1 MDAFYKTPFPTPT
14 HSDAES
20 VLASP
25 DQNSGSKGRS
35 LPRRPRAY
43 LFSERRAEAD
53 QPSLLSGAIETEPSD
68 DAGVSA
74 APRLQKRKPRTAS
87 FTSARDG
94 VGELLEVVHPRRQ
107 VDELILASDSA
118 RTLISVAD
126 EFRRGDEIRRHGLP
140 VRSKLL
146 FCGPPGCGKTLCAE
160 VLAAELR
167 LPLVVARL
175 DAIIAS
181 HLGETASN
189 LRKIFDATKTRPAV
203 LFLDE
208 FDALAR
214 TRSDATEHNEIRRV
228 VNSLLMMIDRYE
240 GRGLLVAATNLE
252 GTLDRAVWRRFDE
265 VVVFEA
271 PTVSQI
277 RRMLQMKVKNYP
289 ADFDIAR
296 HAEKLAGMSFAEVER
311 ICISAIKN
319 SILAHSKRVS
329 EDDFLKAVR
338 HELRRS
344 AIEKKLAEHM

>member
-1 MDAFYKTPFPTPT
+1 MEAIYKLPLPVPT
-14 HSDAES
+14 HSDADSMSATS
-20 VLASP
+20 VGASG
-25 DQNSGSKGRS
+25 NKGRS
-35 LPRRPRAY
+35 LPRRPRPY
-43 LFSERRAEAD
+43 LFSERRTELE
-53 QPSLLSGAIETEPSD
+53 QPSLLAGAAEDELSEDGGAASKRPKRNPR
-68 DAGVSA
+68 AG
-74 APRLQKRKPRTAS
+74 S
-87 FTSARDG
+87 FTNARDG
-94 VGELLEVVHPRRQ
+94 VGELLEVINPKRR
-107 VDELILASDSA
+107 VDELILASESA
-118 RTLISVAD
+118 RTLIGVAD

-189 LRKIFDATKTRPAV
+189 LRKIFDATRTRPAV

-265 VVVFEA
+265 VIVFEA
-271 PTVSQI
+271 PTVAQI
-277 RRMLQMKVKNYP
+277 RRLLQMKVKNYP
-289 ADFDIAR
+289 ADFNIASY
-296 HAEKLAGMSFAEVER
+296 AEKLSGMTFAEVER

-329 EDDFLKAVR
+329 EDSFLKAVR
-338 HELRRS
+338 HELRR
-344 AIEKKLAEHM
+344 ATVEKKLADQIS